1 VEQRD
6 VSETLK
12 QEKNG
17 LVNVRE
23 EDTVERLLV
32 LISAIN

>member
-1 VEQRD
+1 MEQRD

>member
-1 VEQRD
+1 VEQRS

-17 LVNVRE
+17 LANVRE
-23 EDTVERLLV
+23 EDTVERVLV
-32 LISAIN
+32 SISAID

>member
-1 VEQRD
+1 VEQRS

-17 LVNVRE
+17 FVNVRK
-23 EDTVERLLV
+23 EDTVERWLV
-32 LISAIN
+32 SISAIN

>member
-32 LISAIN
+32 SISAIN

>member
-1 VEQRD
+1 VEQRG